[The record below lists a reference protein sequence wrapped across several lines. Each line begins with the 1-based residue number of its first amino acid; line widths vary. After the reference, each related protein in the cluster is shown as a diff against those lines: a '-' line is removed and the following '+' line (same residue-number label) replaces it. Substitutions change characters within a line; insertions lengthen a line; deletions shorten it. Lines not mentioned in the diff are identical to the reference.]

1 MFRRWSLGLALSVAL
16 HAVVVG
22 SVVGWAL
29 LRGVRPG
36 AVDIEITGMRME
48 DLKDLPLG
56 PPPGGEEGRRPRARV
71 RAPAADE
78 KTGTLASSDD
88 RSDPRAGAD
97 DGTTNDDGAATRI
110 SDLRQLGP
118 EGSRVTMLLRLDR
131 LKATPFM
138 SPVDSLLL
146 RLPDRRDLLDG
157 TGLNLY
163 DDFDALLISTPNPLD
178 YTVTFLAARHHLADG
193 AMRAAVDRGALATDR
208 VIRWRSEGRRPY
220 GERSAR
226 LRRGGGSDGHTA
238 PVTRDDR
245 IIVLPAPGLIVVTP
259 PAYRA
264 LLLAP
269 ARPPGAPDAGAG
281 DGATP
286 DAGVAAPSAG
296 PNWTALLRR
305 IDTEDGLMP
314 DSAIAMVSAVDIFKG
329 SSGRGAAFFMGMD
342 IDVPRVLTA
351 VLGAEP
357 EPFLE
362 VTGEYATE
370 GQARHLE
377 ATWPGL
383 QRKLR
388 TNPYLVLSGF
398 SRVIARAVLS
408 RDGNVIHLRQTATSE
423 ETMRLLDLIAR
434 SLGG

>member
-1 MFRRWSLGLALSVAL
+1 MFRRWSLGLVLSVAA

-29 LRGVRPG
+29 LRDARPG

-48 DLKDLPLG
+48 ELKDLPLG
-56 PPPGGEEGRRPRARV
+56 SPSGGEKGQRTRARV
-71 RAPAADE
+71 RAPVVDE
-78 KTGTLASSDD
+78 KTGTLASSEN

-97 DGTTNDDGAATRI
+97 DGTASDDGSAPRI

-118 EGSRVTMLLRLDR
+118 EGSRLTMLLRLDR
-131 LKATPFM
+131 LKATPFAD
-138 SPVDSLLL
+138 PVDALLL
-146 RLPDRRDLLDG
+146 HMPDRRDLLDG
-157 TGLNLY
+157 TGLGLY
-163 DDFDALLISTPNPLD
+163 DDFDALLVSTPNPLD
-178 YTVTFLAARHHLADG
+178 YTVTFLAARHHLTDG
-193 AMRAAVDRGALATDR
+193 AMRAAVDRGARATGR
-208 VIRWRSEGRRPY
+208 VISWRSEGRRPY

-226 LRRGGGSDGHTA
+226 ASPPASDGHTA

-245 IIVLPAPGLIVVTP
+245 IIVLPAPGLVVVTP

-269 ARPPGAPDAGAG
+269 ARRPGAPDAGTV
-281 DGATP
+281 DGAP
-286 DAGVAAPSAG
+286 ADAGVAVPNAG

-314 DSAIAMVSAVDIFKG
+314 EKAIAMVSAVDIFKG
-329 SSGRGAAFFMGMD
+329 SGGRGAAFFMGMD

-351 VLGAEP
+351 VLGADP

-362 VTGEYATE
+362 VTGEYVAE
-370 GQARHLE
+370 SQARHLE
-377 ATWPGL
+377 ATWSGL

-388 TNPYLVLSGF
+388 TNPYMVLSGF
-398 SRVIARAVLS
+398 SQVIARATLT
-408 RDGNVIHLRQTATSE
+408 RDGNVIHLRQSATND
-423 ETMRLLDLIAR
+423 ETLRLLELIVHA
-434 SLGG
+434 LGG